1 MSNKVELKEATG
13 IDTSTLASNT
23 DLVGLKTKVYDL
35 DMDKLKT
42 VSADLSN
49 LSNLVD
55 KDVVKKLCMINW
67 LLKSMLLILIY
78 HVQMD

>member
-13 IDTSTLASNT
+13 IDTSTLASNA

>member
-13 IDTSTLASNT
+13 IDASTLASNT

>member
-42 VSADLSN
+42 VSTDLSN

-55 KDVVKKLCMINW
+55 KDVVKKLCMVNW

>member
-23 DLVGLKTKVYDL
+23 DLVSLKTKVYDL

-42 VSADLSN
+42 VSTDLSN